1 MEKHAIS
8 IDRII
13 FLPTQENTQGLHRS
27 SQNTS
32 MEMLNIMKAWTLNH
46 SCTCFP
52 TRRTSSQDLLI
63 YLCMY
68 MYYIYHTNT
77 RNIKMQLYIYRERD
91 STVHPTNTPAWFY
104 DLFSDHCSSYRPNSS
119 SEPTASRSLAAYW
132 AHWVPWVTLTRTGT
146 SLTYR

>member
-13 FLPTQENTQGLHRS
+13 LLPTQENTQGLHRS

-77 RNIKMQLYIYRERD
+77 RNIKRCNCIYIERETSQFTPLTLRCD
-91 STVHPTNTPAWFY
+91 SMISFRITAVVIDQIVPLSPQHRAHLLPT
-104 DLFSDHCSSYRPNSS
+104 
-119 SEPTASRSLAAYW
+119 EPTGSR
-132 AHWVPWVTLTRTGT
+132 G
-146 SLTYR
+146 